1 MISVYNLKKN
11 FQNILRPI
19 SDFLYKCGIT
29 ANMVTISALV
39 LSLASGLVI
48 YYTQSPIAVAI
59 LPIVL
64 FIRMGLNAIDGMLA
78 REHNQKSIVGMYL
91 NELGD
96 VLSDVFIYIPLLW
109 YCDICDHLILLFV
122 VLMIISELIGIMG
135 VQAGADRRYEGPMG
149 KSDRAFVFGTLGLVL
164 FCVTIPTTYL
174 NWLIIVLSVLLVW
187 TSFNR
192 MKSGIY
198 LAQTSCHK

>member
-19 SDFLYKCGIT
+19 SDALYKCGVT

-39 LSLASGLVI
+39 LSLATGLVI
-48 YYTQSPIAVAI
+48 YFTKSPIALAM
-59 LPIVL
+59 LPLVL
-64 FIRMGLNAIDGMLA
+64 FVRMALNAIDGMLA
-78 REHNQKSIVGMYL
+78 REHNQKSIVGIYL
-91 NELGD
+91 NEIGD
-96 VLSDVFIYIPLLW
+96 VLSDVFIYVPVLW
-109 YCDICDHLILLFV
+109 YCGICEHLTLLFTI
-122 VLMIISELIGIMG
+122 LMIISELVGIMG

-164 FCVTIPTTYL
+164 FFIVIHTVYL
-174 NWLIIVLSVLLVW
+174 NWLIAVLSVLLVW

-192 MKSGIY
+192 IKSGIKQ
-198 LAQTSCHK
+198 AK

>member
-19 SDFLYKCGIT
+19 SDALYKCGVT

-39 LSLASGLVI
+39 LSLATGLVI
-48 YYTQSPIAVAI
+48 YFTKSPIALAM
-59 LPIVL
+59 LPLVL
-64 FIRMGLNAIDGMLA
+64 FVRMALNAIDGMLA
-78 REHNQKSIVGMYL
+78 REHNQKSIVGIYL
-91 NELGD
+91 NEMGD
-96 VLSDVFIYIPLLW
+96 VLSDVFIYVPVLW
-109 YCDICDHLILLFV
+109 YCGICEHLTLLFTI
-122 VLMIISELIGIMG
+122 LMIISELVGIMG

-164 FCVTIPTTYL
+164 FFVVIPTVYL
-174 NWLIIVLSVLLVW
+174 NWLIAVLSVLLVW

-192 MKSGIY
+192 IKSVIKQ
-198 LAQTSCHK
+198 AK